1 MMELGEAFLEAM
13 RAVAREEIARAEQKR
28 RESTDGYLSTE
39 AAAEFAD
46 VAVGT
51 IRRWVREG
59 KLPEHRAGRRVRV
72 LRSELARLLDGGRRP
87 TKRAKLSP
95 EERAAQILR
104 TG

>member
-1 MMELGEAFLEAM
+1 MSELEDMVRKIVRDEL
-13 RAVAREEIARAEQKR
+13 ARLAPKEPAN
-28 RESTDGYLSTE
+28 DGYLSTE

-46 VAVGT
+46 VAVAT

-72 LRSELARLLDGGRRP
+72 LKSELSQLLDGGRRP